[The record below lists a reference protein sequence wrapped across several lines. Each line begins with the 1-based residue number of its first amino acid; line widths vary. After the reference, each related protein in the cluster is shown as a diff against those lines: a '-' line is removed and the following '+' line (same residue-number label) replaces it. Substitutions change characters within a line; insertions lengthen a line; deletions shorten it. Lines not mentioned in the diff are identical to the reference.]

1 MTFRTSG
8 AGPLDGRLL
17 DVPREELVFQLDNG
31 RLCLDLVATVGE
43 RWRRRFER
51 LRTADDLMRWLAAA
65 GLVTSRWAA
74 AGDLDDQPASAADGH
89 LQAARSLRAAIYAS
103 LDAAVDAQPLPQ
115 AAVAELNA
123 FARHPEPTPVLD
135 GSTATA
141 CLVADDSVGAALSPI
156 ARDAIDLIT
165 GEDLARVKECP
176 SADCARIFLDTTK
189 SGTRRWCSMR
199 TCGNRAKVRA
209 HRNRA
214 SRASD
219 RA

>member
-1 MTFRTSG
+1 
-8 AGPLDGRLL
+8 
-17 DVPREELVFQLDNG
+17 VPREELVFQLDNG

-51 LRTADDLMRWLAAA
+51 LRTTDDLMRWLTAA
-65 GLVTSRWAA
+65 GVVTSRWAA
-74 AGDLDDQPASAADGH
+74 ADDLDGRHVAGADGH

-103 LDAAVDAQPLPQ
+103 LDAALDARPLPR
-115 AAVAELNA
+115 AAVADLNA
-123 FARHPEPTPVLD
+123 FARHPEPIPELD
-135 GSTATA
+135 GRTATA
-141 CLVADDSVGAALSPI
+141 RLVADDPVRAGLSLI

-165 GEDLARVKECP
+165 AGDLARVRECP

-214 SRASD
+214 SQPND
-219 RA
+219 RG